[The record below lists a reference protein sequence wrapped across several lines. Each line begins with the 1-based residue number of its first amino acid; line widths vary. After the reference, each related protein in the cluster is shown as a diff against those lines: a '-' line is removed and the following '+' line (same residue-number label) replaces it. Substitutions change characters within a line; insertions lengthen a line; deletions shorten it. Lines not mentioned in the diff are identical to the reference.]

1 MWAPA
6 FFSYGGKG
14 SDDFFSF
21 LWKGRGGGGSND
33 FFSFFYGRGV
43 FSYGGKC
50 LDDFFLFL
58 RKGRGGQGLGHFF
71 YGRGMTVGRS
81 DDTVSYF
88 LCGSRFEQ
96 GRRT

>member
-43 FSYGGKC
+43 FFPTEERVWMI
-50 LDDFFLFL
+50 FFLFFTEGAWRAGARTFFL
-58 RKGRGGQGLGHFF
+58 RKGHDGGAI
-71 YGRGMTVGRS
+71 R
-81 DDTVSYF
+81 
-88 LCGSRFEQ
+88 
-96 GRRT
+96 